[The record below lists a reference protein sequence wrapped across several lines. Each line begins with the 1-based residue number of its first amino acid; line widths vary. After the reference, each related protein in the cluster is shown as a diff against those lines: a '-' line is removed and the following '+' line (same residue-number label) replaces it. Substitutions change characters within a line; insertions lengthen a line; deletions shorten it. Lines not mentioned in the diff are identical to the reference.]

1 MKPIAPPIAPYRF
14 LPIIAFAVIMLIVS
28 LSPSRTA
35 LAEEAPSPSS
45 KPVAAHGEIDLS
57 QWNFERDGIASLDGQ
72 WEFYWQQLLTP
83 GDFAQQDKSM
93 KNTKVTAGAPAYY
106 PVPQVWKADD
116 RLGAQSPSHYGY
128 ATYRLHIRLKEPLAK
143 SNLSL
148 YIPGAATAYNL
159 WINGELAAQV
169 GTVGTSLDSMV
180 PKFIP
185 TATTFRPQTAELT
198 LVIQVS
204 NYVQR
209 KGGLWDEVHLGTQKD
224 VERRLYGKLV
234 RELLVTGVLGAMGI
248 YHLFLY
254 FMRRKEPSTLWFGGI
269 CLMMV
274 ARGIVTGQVV
284 LVSIIPG
291 FPWEIAV
298 KMEYL
303 SIIGAL
309 QFLVLFVRSQFP
321 NEMRRGFVRISL
333 ALLMPFA
340 LFVLATPA
348 RIYTETLVVLNVLI
362 VVIFMYSIAVFTI
375 ATLKKRQGSLTNFI
389 GLMIFFA
396 ASVNEILYFAHIVYT
411 GSWLTFGLVGFLFT
425 QSINL
430 ASVYSKSF
438 QRVERLSEELAES
451 NASLEVKVA
460 ERTRHLEEAKRE
472 LETANGELSRMEE
485 SRRRLMSDISHEM
498 GTPLTTIRGYI
509 KAMIDGLVEKGDPK
523 YLQLIFEKSGLMD
536 RMIGDLYELS
546 KLEARQI
553 EFKFRLMPVE
563 PLLRSMFDKFQLEMR
578 QKGIH
583 YELLP
588 LREPADL
595 KAAHVLVDSNRIE
608 QVYGNL
614 IMNALK
620 FTPEG
625 GRVRVECEWSEERP
639 AYVKIKVTDTGGG
652 IDEVEFPT
660 LFNRFYKGKSS
671 QQAKAKGLGLGL
683 AIAKEIVAAHDGDIG
698 VRSKLGGGSTFYFT
712 LPIRNG
718 QEEQVEQEEEELLS
732 HEAGA

>member
-1 MKPIAPPIAPYRF
+1 MKLIALPVPPFR
-14 LPIIAFAVIMLIVS
+14 LVSIIAIAVVMLIVS

-35 LAEEAPSPSS
+35 LAEGAPSPGS
-45 KPVAAHGEIDLS
+45 KPVAVQGEIDLS
-57 QWNFERDGIASLDGQ
+57 QWNFDRDGIASLDGQ

-83 GDFAQQDKSM
+83 SDFAEQDKF
-93 KNTKVTAGAPAYY
+93 NNDAGKSADAPAYY

-116 RLGAQSPSHYGY
+116 RLGSQSPGKYGY
-128 ATYRLHIRLKEPLAK
+128 ATYRLHVRLKEPLVK
-143 SNLSL
+143 SNLAL

-159 WINGELAAQV
+159 WINGELAAQI
-169 GTVGTSLDSMV
+169 GTVGTSPSSMV
-180 PKFIP
+180 PKFVP
-185 TATTFRPQTAELT
+185 TATTFRPQTTELT
-198 LVIQVS
+198 LVIQMS
-204 NYVQR
+204 NFVQR

-224 VERRLYGKLV
+224 VERRLFGKLT
-234 RELLVTGVLGAMGI
+234 RELLIAGILGAMGI

-254 FMRRKEPSTLWFGGI
+254 FMRRKELSTLWFGGI

-284 LVSIIPG
+284 LISMIPG

-321 NEMRRGFVRISL
+321 NEMKRGFVRVSL
-333 ALLMPFA
+333 ILLMPFA

-348 RIYTETLVVLNVLI
+348 RIYTEALFVLNVLI
-362 VVIFMYSIAVFTI
+362 VGFFIYSIAVFTI

-389 GLMIFFA
+389 GLMIFFG
-396 ASVNEILYFAHIVYT
+396 ASVNEILYYAHIVYT

-438 QRVERLSEELAES
+438 QRVERLSEELADS
-451 NASLEVKVA
+451 NASLEVKVV

-563 PLLRSMFDKFQLEMR
+563 MLVRSMFDKFQLEMR
-578 QKGIH
+578 QKSIN
-583 YELLP
+583 YELMP
-588 LREPADL
+588 IQAPADL
-595 KAAHVLVDSNRIE
+595 QTAHVLVDSNRIE

-614 IMNALK
+614 IVNALK

-625 GRVRVECEWSEERP
+625 GRVRVECEWSEDRP
-639 AYVKIKVTDTGGG
+639 AYVKIKVADTGSG

-671 QQAKAKGLGLGL
+671 HQAKAKGLGLGL
-683 AIAKEIVAAHDGDIG
+683 AIAKEIVAAHNGDIG

-712 LPIRNG
+712 LPVMNDREK
-718 QEEQVEQEEEELLS
+718 QDEEERLS